1 MQKVFKFEKN
11 NTIGLIRSIFLA
23 RIIYPSDKS
32 LARIV
37 VFCNRLIVYF
47 IPDTKHLYTK
57 SKTQINVKIPK
68 KTPFLLT
75 VDRILS
81 TKKAFPSKRKS
92 PKKPKYL
99 YLLLEDDLMTNHR

>member
-1 MQKVFKFEKN
+1 MDSL
-11 NTIGLIRSIFLA
+11 GLFFLA

-57 SKTQINVKIPK
+57 SKTQINAKIPK

-99 YLLLEDDLMTNHR
+99 YLLLEDDLMTDHR

>member
-1 MQKVFKFEKN
+1 MLKY
-11 NTIGLIRSIFLA
+11 L
-23 RIIYPSDKS
+23 
-32 LARIV
+32 
-37 VFCNRLIVYF
+37 
-47 IPDTKHLYTK
+47 
-57 SKTQINVKIPK
+57 K